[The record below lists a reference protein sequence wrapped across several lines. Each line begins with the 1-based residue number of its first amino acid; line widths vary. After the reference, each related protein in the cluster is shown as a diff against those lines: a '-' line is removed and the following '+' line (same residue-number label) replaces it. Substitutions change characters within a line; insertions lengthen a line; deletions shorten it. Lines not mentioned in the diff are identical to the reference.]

1 MRNGLLTVKRY
12 HGCKW
17 VSALITLHLSRCQ
30 MQYYGTVTVTLY
42 HVVAANGH
50 DGVGYEQVVKSVD
63 QAFRNTIPNEEV
75 YDTVGRLVERNS
87 RLSGHKW
94 VVQEVR

>member
-1 MRNGLLTVKRY
+1 MCNGLLTVKRY

-17 VSALITLHLSRCQ
+17 VSALITFHLSHYQ

-63 QAFRNTIPNEEV
+63 QTFREHDPKRGSVRHSGKT
-75 YDTVGRLVERNS
+75 S
-87 RLSGHKW
+87 REK
-94 VVQEVR
+94 Q